1 MKSVLRNIS
10 KKVGAYGFLSQLQL
24 ALKFGYNQVL
34 NRYFNRLAKAQ
45 EKDVLSIPIIIISF
59 NQLTYLKQLINYLR
73 TTGFRN
79 IIIIDNNSTYK
90 PLLDYFNEIEAF
102 VTIKRLK
109 KNYGHKVFWEVPEV
123 YKKYAIGYYVVT
135 DPDIL
140 PLHKTAADF
149 MQLFIKVLNTNP
161 KATKVGLSLKID
173 DIPNTNKNKSKII
186 EWETQWWSK
195 PLSVELYE
203 ANIDTTFAM
212 YRPKY
217 HAKDGRFLNGIR
229 TASSYMA
236 KHLSWYIDTDNLSK
250 ETQFFMNSCNAS
262 SSWRLSTEG
271 TLKDKRYD

>member
-1 MKSVLRNIS
+1 MKSLLRNIS
-10 KKVGAYGFLSQLQL
+10 KKLGAYSTLSQLQL
-24 ALKFGYNQVL
+24 VFKFAYNQLV
-34 NRYFNRLAKAQ
+34 NRYFNRLAIAQ
-45 EKDVLSIPIIIISF
+45 EKNVLSIPIIIISF
-59 NQLTYLKQLINYLR
+59 NQLTYLKQLIDYLLSS
-73 TTGFRN
+73 GFRN

-90 PLLDYFNEIEAF
+90 PLLDYFNEIKSVVA
-102 VTIKRLK
+102 IKRLK

-123 YKKYAIGYYVVT
+123 YKKYAGGYYVVT

-140 PLHKTAADF
+140 PLHENAENF
-149 MQLFIKVLNTNP
+149 MNLFIKILNTNS

-173 DIPNTNKNKSKII
+173 DIPNTNKNKLKII
-186 EWETQWWSK
+186 EWETQWWLK
-195 PLSVELYE
+195 PLSAELYE

-217 HAKDGRFLNGIR
+217 HAKDGRFLSGIR
-229 TASSYMA
+229 TASPYIA

-262 SSWRLSTEG
+262 SSWRLSTDG